1 MANIQIIRW
10 DDEIIQ
16 VTINSEGRPVD
27 LTWYTVFFT
36 VKRWE
41 DILEDDSEAII
52 KKTIDTFAFSWDDPE
67 HGIVNIFL
75 SHDDTDIE
83 PTDYKWDIQIK
94 NPEWLISSIE
104 MWSFLVSDDV
114 TKRMNLS

>member
-16 VTINSEGRPVD
+16 VTIKDNGTPID
-27 LTWYTVFFT
+27 LTGYTVFFT

-52 KKTIDTFAFSWDDPE
+52 KKTIDTFGFSWDDPT
-67 HGIVNIFL
+67 HWVMHIFL
-75 SHDDTDIE
+75 SHEDTDIE
-83 PTDYKWDIQIK
+83 PTDYKWDIQLK
-94 NPEWLISSIE
+94 NPGWMISSIE

-114 TKRMNLS
+114 TKRTNLS